1 MYALENYHPF
11 VLFFYF
17 ITVVCLTM
25 FFMHPVLLFVSLLAS
40 FVLFTAMRGLRGV
53 GFSAVFFLVVA
64 LINPFFSHNGVTPL
78 LFING
83 NPITLEALVYGIFMG
98 MLLLSTLY
106 WLRSFHTLMTEDKI
120 MALFSG
126 VFPKLAL
133 LLSMILHFVPQLVKK
148 GKAIYAAQRRWAHG
162 KTPKHFKAH
171 KLWIAVLSALLTQA
185 LESAI
190 DTADSMRARGY
201 AAGRR
206 RSAYPYKFRGKDI
219 ALLAFILLLAG
230 CFLFFAWTGRATFY
244 FYPQISQVDLSPASV
259 FMYIAYALLMFMPVI
274 VLVKGEIRWKYLRS
288 GI

>member
-17 ITVVCLTM
+17 VTAVCLTM
-25 FFMHPVLLFVSLLAS
+25 FFMHPVLLFISLLAS

-53 GFSAVFFLVVA
+53 GFSFVFFLVVA
-64 LINPFFSHNGVTPL
+64 LTNPVFSHNGVTPL

-83 NPITLEALVYGIFMG
+83 TPITLEALVYGMFMG
-98 MLLLSTLY
+98 ILLLSTLY
-106 WLRSFHTLMTEDKI
+106 WFRSFHTFMTEDKI

-133 LLSMILHFVPQLVKK
+133 LLAMILHFVPQLVRK
-148 GKAIYAAQRRWAHG
+148 GKAIYAAQ
-162 KTPKHFKAH
+162 KALGVEENEKRFRVY

-201 AAGRR
+201 AAAKR
-206 RSAYPYKFRGKDI
+206 RSACPCKFRGKDM
-219 ALLAFILLLAG
+219 ALLVFILLLAG

-274 VLVKGEIRWKYLRS
+274 ILVKGEIRWKYLQS